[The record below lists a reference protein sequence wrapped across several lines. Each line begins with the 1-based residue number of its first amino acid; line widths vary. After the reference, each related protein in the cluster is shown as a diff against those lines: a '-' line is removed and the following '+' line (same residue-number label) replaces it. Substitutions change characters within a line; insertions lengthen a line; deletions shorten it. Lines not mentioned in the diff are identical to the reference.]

1 MIPARPADLATAERR
16 HGPSSVAHPQ
26 RSLTIRRLVSPR
38 RRPSARPA
46 DQRRQL
52 WLAPSV
58 PVRLYAAR
66 ADRDSVIANAWHC
79 QAALR
84 AHGANIPV
92 IDVGPVDHVSSLVL
106 AALPK
111 LLAWFQHPD

>member
-1 MIPARPADLATAERR
+1 MHPAGGLPRGLQINDATCGW
-16 HGPSSVAHPQ
+16 H
-26 RSLTIRRLVSPR
+26 
-38 RRPSARPA
+38 
-46 DQRRQL
+46 
-52 WLAPSV
+52 PSV

-111 LLAWFQHPD
+111 LPGRAAARACPSRGNGYPLAGPAQGAPALICCSM

>member
-1 MIPARPADLATAERR
+1 MIPARPADLATGERTD
-16 HGPSSVAHPQ
+16 GPSSVAHPQ

-84 AHGANIPV
+84 AHGANVPV
-92 IDVGPVDHVSSLVL
+92 IDVGLVDHISSLVL

-111 LLAWFQHPD
+111 LLTWSQHPN